1 MMRVGY
7 AQTIQEATEKGGF
20 AAAVV
25 IGNYDYFIV
34 NYVHSLPQSSR
45 NTLGI

>member
-1 MMRVGY
+1 MRVGY

-20 AAAVV
+20 VAAVV

-34 NYVHSLPQSSR
+34 NYMLKHFR
-45 NTLGI
+45 TRIFC